1 MRATILWG
9 YTMGLYNKLYPDMFL
24 CDEVSYLRKKHV
36 SWANSDQIGIIF
48 AEMILGWYL
57 YITCI
62 IQYVIHICIHLYT
75 IIHIIYMYITY

>member
-9 YTMGLYNKLYPDMFL
+9 YTMGLFNKLYPDMFL

-62 IQYVIHICIHLYT
+62 IQLYIHTYIYIQLY
-75 IIHIIYMYITY
+75 ILYILHISI